1 MPSLGAD
8 MEHGTV
14 VAWKVKPGDR
24 VKRGDIVA
32 EVETEKGVFDIEAT
46 SDGVV
51 AELLVTPGTRARVG
65 AALARFGERPT
76 PGAPVTPP
84 PSPPTARR
92 VSPAARRLASERGID
107 LTSIA
112 GSGPDG
118 AIVLADV
125 ERAPPIGAA
134 APPAVAAPPPD
145 EAARAMRRAVAA
157 AVSRSKREIPHYYLS
172 SDVNLGKALAWLT
185 TMNARRSVDER
196 ILPAAL
202 LLKSVATALRSY
214 PDLNGVWTDGAL
226 HVRDKVNLGVAISLR
241 GGGLIAPAIHDAD
254 KLSLDALMA
263 ALRDVVKRARA
274 GGLRSSEMTDATITV
289 SNLGEEGVTSLLGVI
304 SPPQVALVGFGA
316 ITERPWVEQG
326 KLSVTNAVTATL
338 AADHRATDGHYG
350 GRFLREVAR
359 LLQTPESL

>member
-51 AELLVTPGTRARVG
+51 AELLVTPGTRTRVG

-76 PGAPVTPP
+76 TGAPVTPP
-84 PSPPTARR
+84 PSPPAARR

-107 LTSIA
+107 LTTIA

-125 ERAPPIGAA
+125 ERLRPTGAA
-134 APPAVAAPPPD
+134 APPTVAVPPPD
-145 EAARAMRRAVAA
+145 EAARAMRHAVAA

-172 SDVNLGKALAWLT
+172 ADIDLGKALAWLST
-185 TMNARRSVDER
+185 RNAQRSVDDR
-196 ILPAAL
+196 TLPAVL
-202 LLKSVATALRSY
+202 LLKSVASALRSY

-226 HVRDKVNLGVAISLR
+226 HVRGEINLGVAISLR
-241 GGGLIAPAIHDAD
+241 GGGLIAPAIHDSD

-326 KLSVTNAVTATL
+326 KLCVTSVVTMTL
-338 AADHRATDGHYG
+338 SADHRATDGHYG

-359 LLQTPESL
+359 LLQTPEAL